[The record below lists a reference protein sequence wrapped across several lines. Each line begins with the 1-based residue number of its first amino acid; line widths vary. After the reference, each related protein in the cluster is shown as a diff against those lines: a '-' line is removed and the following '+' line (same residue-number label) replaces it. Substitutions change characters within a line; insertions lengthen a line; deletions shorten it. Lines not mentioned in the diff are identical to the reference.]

1 MADQELLETP
11 PTLHLRNNP
20 VWMYLSIGLVVLLA
34 AGFALSR
41 FPSGA
46 LLGNKEYRSELDGF
60 SLRYPKGWEIQRRD
74 QLEQYQGVFVFAA
87 EQKKTKGIF
96 GVRLQ
101 SVGDEKV
108 KLDEVATALDQA
120 MPGSFADFNKLSQDK
135 LKINGNQALNYEYTF
150 TSQDKKKIHERL
162 VIVSAP
168 GRVYHLAAWSPA
180 KNFAK
185 VSGDFDRM
193 IKSFSAE

>member
-1 MADQELLETP
+1 MADQELLEEP
-11 PTLHLRNNP
+11 QTLRLRNNP
-20 VWMYLSIGLVVLLA
+20 VWMYLTIGLIVMLA
-34 AGFALSR
+34 AGFALIR
-41 FPSGA
+41 LPSSPFSD
-46 LLGNKEYRSELDGF
+46 NREYRSELDGF

-87 EQKKTKGIF
+87 EQKKSKAVF

-108 KLDEVATALDQA
+108 KLAEVATALDQA
-120 MPGSFADFNKLSQDK
+120 MPGSFADFNKLSQEK
-135 LKINGNQALNYEYTF
+135 LTLNGNEALKYEYTF

-162 VIVSAP
+162 VIVSAS